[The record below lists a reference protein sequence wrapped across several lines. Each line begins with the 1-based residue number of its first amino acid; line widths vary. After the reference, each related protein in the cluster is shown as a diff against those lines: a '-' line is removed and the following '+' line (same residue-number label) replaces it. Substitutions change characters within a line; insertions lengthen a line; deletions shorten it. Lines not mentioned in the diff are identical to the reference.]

1 MTVDARVERSR
12 QAVHAAVCEVL
23 VAEGLAGLTVDR
35 LADVSGISRSTIY
48 RNWPDLAALA
58 CVAFEELMHR
68 EAVALP
74 ADPQQAITAY
84 LEDYAR
90 RLNDPTYLAVLI
102 ALIEGSR
109 RDEAFAA
116 VHRAHFSQTRSRAGE
131 LIRSGQAAGIIDPSL
146 DVQIGVEELVAPFLY
161 RRLVT
166 QAEIGPAQIAELAQ
180 RLIGAWSPP
189 STKDFARDEPS

>member
-23 VAEGLAGLTVDR
+23 VAEGLTGLTVDR
-35 LADVSGISRSTIY
+35 LAEVSGISRSTIY

-58 CVAFEELMHR
+58 CDVFEDLMHR
-68 EAVALP
+68 ETAVLP
-74 ADPQQAITAY
+74 GDPREAITAY

-109 RDEAFAA
+109 RDEAFAT
-116 VHRAHFSQTRSRAGE
+116 VHREHFSATRSRAGE
-131 LIRSGQAAGIIDPSL
+131 LIRQGQAAGIIDPAL

-166 QAEIGPAQIAELAQ
+166 QSEIGSAQVAEISQ
-180 RLIGAWSPP
+180 RVMRAWSPP
-189 STKDFARDEPS
+189 STSDFAREEPS